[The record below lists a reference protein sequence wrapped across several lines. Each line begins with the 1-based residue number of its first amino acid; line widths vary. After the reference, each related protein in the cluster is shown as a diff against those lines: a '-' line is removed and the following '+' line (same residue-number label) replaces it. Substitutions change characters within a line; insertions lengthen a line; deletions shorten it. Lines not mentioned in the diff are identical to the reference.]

1 MSFILR
7 KWIHISGKARGC
19 LSLALSKSNITASAK
34 PNPFFPHSLNPA
46 RSASAGSGSCLIYRS
61 ATAATEVAVAG
72 GLFGREA
79 KMLETPTTDSTAT
92 ANIATVKRYAPPN
105 QRNRSLG
112 RRKSGVDRLER
123 ANSYAS
129 DGEKNQNNI
138 PRNITSLDHGD
149 AGGSNRIYENRRP
162 GGSAIN
168 VIPLNGCC
176 NSDVF
181 QLLNEQRPVM
191 YTRNAS
197 NPSPWRLPHQM
208 SQTASAGPSVGLQK
222 DFLSELWQAMQNSNP
237 SSK

>member
-1 MSFILR
+1 M
-7 KWIHISGKARGC
+7 
-19 LSLALSKSNITASAK
+19 
-34 PNPFFPHSLNPA
+34 
-46 RSASAGSGSCLIYRS
+46 
-61 ATAATEVAVAG
+61 V
-72 GLFGREA
+72 
-79 KMLETPTTDSTAT
+79 ETPTTDSTAT

-162 GGSAIN
+162 GGSVIN
-168 VIPLNGCC
+168 IIPLNGCC
-176 NSDVF
+176 NSDVY
-181 QLLNEQRPVM
+181 QLLNERWTTAMNLYNNLPEGSPERPVM

-208 SQTASAGPSVGLQK
+208 SQTASGPSVGLQK

>member
-1 MSFILR
+1 
-7 KWIHISGKARGC
+7 
-19 LSLALSKSNITASAK
+19 
-34 PNPFFPHSLNPA
+34 
-46 RSASAGSGSCLIYRS
+46 
-61 ATAATEVAVAG
+61 
-72 GLFGREA
+72 
-79 KMLETPTTDSTAT
+79 MLETPTTDSTAT

-112 RRKSGVDRLER
+112 RRKYGVDRLER

-168 VIPLNGCC
+168 IIPLNGCC

-181 QLLNEQRPVM
+181 QLLNERWTTTMNLYNNLPEGSPERPVM

-208 SQTASAGPSVGLQK
+208 SQTTSAGPSVGLQK

>member
-1 MSFILR
+1 M
-7 KWIHISGKARGC
+7 
-19 LSLALSKSNITASAK
+19 
-34 PNPFFPHSLNPA
+34 
-46 RSASAGSGSCLIYRS
+46 
-61 ATAATEVAVAG
+61 V
-72 GLFGREA
+72 
-79 KMLETPTTDSTAT
+79 ETPTTDSTAT

-162 GGSAIN
+162 GWTTAMNLYNNLPEGS
-168 VIPLNGCC
+168 P
-176 NSDVF
+176 
-181 QLLNEQRPVM
+181 ERPVM

-208 SQTASAGPSVGLQK
+208 SQTASGPSVGLQK